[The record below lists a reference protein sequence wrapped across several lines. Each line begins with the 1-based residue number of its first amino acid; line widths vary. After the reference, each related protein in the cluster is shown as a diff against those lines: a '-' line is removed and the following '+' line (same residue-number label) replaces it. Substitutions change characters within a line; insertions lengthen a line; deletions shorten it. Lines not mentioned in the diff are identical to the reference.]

1 MLSFVLLQELK
12 GNIRVFCRVRPML
25 PDDCTTTETPI
36 SYPMSTE
43 SLGRGIELLQ
53 SGMNVFIL
61 HFANMA
67 NFFGN

>member
-1 MLSFVLLQELK
+1 
-12 GNIRVFCRVRPML
+12 ML
-25 PDDCTTTETPI
+25 PDDCATTETLI